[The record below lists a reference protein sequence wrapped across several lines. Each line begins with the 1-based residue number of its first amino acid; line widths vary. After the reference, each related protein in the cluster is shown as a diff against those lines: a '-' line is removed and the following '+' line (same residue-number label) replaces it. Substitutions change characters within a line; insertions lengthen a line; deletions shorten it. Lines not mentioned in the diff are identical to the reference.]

1 VIVAGHL
8 VRYLRRE
15 LKQEQAAVVTILQV
29 EYDTVLDPETYRSTL
44 ERFDEGRSLFDAIGL
59 TDEDKPADLELDLAR
74 WPQLVLKTVESVYDA
89 EVRRLQDAAAE
100 DRDLPM
106 GDVPALGNLL
116 AEVREKS
123 GLRARRT
130 RKHTRPAGATEPHGH
145 GRRRR
150 RA

>member
-1 VIVAGHL
+1 VIVTGHL

-15 LKQEQAAVVTILQV
+15 VKQEQAAVVTILQV
-29 EYDTVLDPETYRSTL
+29 EYDTVLDPETYR
-44 ERFDEGRSLFDAIGL
+44 FDEGRSLFGVIGL
-59 TDEDKPADLELDLAR
+59 TDEDEPADLELDLAP
-74 WPQLVLKTVESVYDA
+74 WPRLVLKTVESVYDA
-89 EVRRLQDAAAE
+89 EVRRLQDAASE

-130 RKHTRPAGATEPHGH
+130 HEQASPGEAT
-145 GRRRR
+145 
-150 RA
+150 

>member
-15 LKQEQAAVVTILQV
+15 VKQEQAAVVTILQV
-29 EYDTVLDPETYRSTL
+29 EFDTVLDSETYRSAL
-44 ERFDEGRSLFDAIGL
+44 DRFDEGRSLFDAIGL
-59 TDEDKPADLELDLAR
+59 TDEDEPADLELDLAR
-74 WPQLVLKTVESVYDA
+74 WPRLVLKTVESAYYA
-89 EVRRLQDAAAE
+89 EVRRLQDASAE

-123 GLRARRT
+123 GLRVRRT
-130 RKHTRPAGATEPHGH
+130 RKQTGPGQAIEPH

-150 RA
+150 RRA

>member
-1 VIVAGHL
+1 VIVAGSL

-15 LKQEQAAVVTILQV
+15 VKQEQAAVLTILQV
-29 EYDTVLDPETYRSTL
+29 EFDTVLDPEIYRSAL
-44 ERFDEGRSLFDAIGL
+44 DRFDEGRSLFDAIGL
-59 TDEDKPADLELDLAR
+59 TDEDEPADLELDLAR
-74 WPQLVLKTVESVYDA
+74 WPRLVLKTVESVYDA

-106 GDVPALGNLL
+106 GDVPALGHLL
-116 AEVREKS
+116 AEVRERS

-130 RKHTRPAGATEPHGH
+130 RKQTSPGEATKPHGH